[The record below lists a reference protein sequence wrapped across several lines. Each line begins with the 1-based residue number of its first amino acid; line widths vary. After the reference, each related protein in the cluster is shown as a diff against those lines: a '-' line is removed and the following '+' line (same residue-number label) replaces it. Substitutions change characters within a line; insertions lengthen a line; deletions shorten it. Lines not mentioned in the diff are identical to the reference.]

1 MNFCLDRW
9 GTVYAFIL
17 CGQHG
22 SESEAKIQAW
32 LLKFLFV
39 LLQFIKAEYHLNLH
53 GLMMSFSVGRL
64 AIDCVY
70 VGTVLW
76 IRCDRYYNE
85 R

>member
-17 CGQHG
+17 CGQQG

-39 LLQFIKAEYHLNLH
+39 LLQFIKAEYHSESTWFNDEFQCRPFSYRLEVNLTYT
-53 GLMMSFSVGRL
+53 LPTILYSF
-64 AIDCVY
+64 
-70 VGTVLW
+70 
-76 IRCDRYYNE
+76 
-85 R
+85 